1 MFENSNFLNYTGSP
15 ALFVSI
21 RENGTKRSMIGFV
34 ALITRINNE
43 QTRFTPQCYHSCAFK
58 SPHYPGFNVFARHI
72 SLRSDT
78 STSAF

>member
-1 MFENSNFLNYTGSP
+1 MFENSNFPNYTGSP

-34 ALITRINNE
+34 ALVTRINNE
-43 QTRFTPQCYHSCAFK
+43 QTRFTPKCYICAFK